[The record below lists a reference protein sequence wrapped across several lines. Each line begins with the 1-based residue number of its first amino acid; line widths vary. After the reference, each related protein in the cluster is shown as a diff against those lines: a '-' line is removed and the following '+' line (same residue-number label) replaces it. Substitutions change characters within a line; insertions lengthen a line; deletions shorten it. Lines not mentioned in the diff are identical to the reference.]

1 MKRRLSM
8 AMKRVFFMNRL
19 IEDMEMAKK
28 KENFQK
34 SNRKKVKINRVNRG
48 KRRPIK

>member
-1 MKRRLSM
+1 
-8 AMKRVFFMNRL
+8 MNRL

-34 SNRKKVKINRVNRG
+34 SNRKKVKINRVTAVSDVQSNRSDGGG
-48 KRRPIK
+48 KVTTNLT